1 MRVGRV
7 LIQRAAPALLV
18 LALAAVPVIAV
29 ADDAAGAIDAL
40 VARYQEL
47 GQFNGAVLVA
57 AGGKVMF
64 AKGYGQANAEWG
76 IPNAPDTKFR
86 LGSITKQFTA
96 TLVMQLVEEGKLT
109 LDTPLADVLPY
120 YRKDAGGKT
129 TIRQL
134 LNHTSGIPSYT
145 SLPDFSAAI
154 GRNSHGVEQFV
165 KSYCSG
171 DLEFEPGSQFRYN
184 NSGYFLL
191 GAVIEQVT
199 GKRYEDVLR
208 ERILMPLGMRDTGYD
223 RWGDVLPRRATGY
236 ERSPAGL
243 RNAPYLDM
251 STPYAAGALY
261 STALDLYAWDQ
272 ALYGDTLLSA
282 RSKEVMFT
290 PGLENYGFGWFIRRL
305 PVGPGKAERTVVGHG
320 GGING
325 FNTLIRRVVE
335 DRHLVVLL
343 NNTGGTRLEAI
354 SNGVL
359 DILYGCTP
367 PAPRALLTEVL
378 RTTIDEQ
385 GVDAAVARYRELK
398 KTEFDS
404 YDFEE
409 DQLNELGYELL
420 GASKV
425 DAAIAIFQ
433 LNVEAFPQ
441 SYNAYDSLAEG
452 YMSGGKKELAIKN
465 YAKSLELNAGNRN
478 AVERLVKLTAK

>member
-1 MRVGRV
+1 M
-7 LIQRAAPALLV
+7 ALLV
-18 LALAAVPVIAV
+18 VALGAVPVVTV
-29 ADDAAGAIDAL
+29 ADDPADAIAAF
-40 VARYQEL
+40 VAGYHEL
-47 GQFNGAVLVA
+47 GQFNGVVLVA
-57 AGGKVMF
+57 ANGQVIL
-64 AKGYGQANAEWG
+64 AKGYGPANAEWG
-76 IPNAPDTKFR
+76 IPNQPDTKFR

-109 LDTPLADVLPY
+109 LDTPLADALPY
-120 YRKDAGGKT
+120 YRKDGGGKA

-145 SLPDFSAAI
+145 SLPGFSGEI
-154 GRNSHGVEQFV
+154 SRNPYGVEQFV
-165 KSYCSG
+165 TRYCSG
-171 DLEFEPGSQFRYN
+171 DLEFAPGSQFRYN

-199 GKRYEDVLR
+199 GKPYEQVLR
-208 ERILMPLGMRDTGYD
+208 EKILGPLGMRDTGYD
-223 RWGDVLPRRATGY
+223 HWGDVVARRATGY

-243 RNAPYLDM
+243 RTAPYLDM
-251 STPYAAGALY
+251 SIPYAAGALY
-261 STALDLYAWDQ
+261 STARDLYLWDQ
-272 ALYGDTLLSA
+272 ALYGDALLSA
-282 RSKEVMFT
+282 QSREAMFT

-305 PVGPGKAERTVVGHG
+305 PVGPAKAERTVVGHG

-325 FNTLIRRVVE
+325 FNTLIRRVTE

-343 NNTGGTRLEAI
+343 NNTGGTRLEAM

-359 DILYGCTP
+359 DVLYGRTP
-367 PAPRALLTEVL
+367 PRPREPLTELL

-385 GVDAAVARYRELK
+385 GIDAAVARYHELK

-409 DQLNELGYELL
+409 SQLNELGYQLL
-420 GASKV
+420 AANKV

-441 SYNAYDSLAEG
+441 SFNVYDSLAEG
-452 YMSGGKKELAIKN
+452 YMTAGKRELAIKN

-478 AVERLVKLTAK
+478 AVEQLVKLMAK